1 MTRKATMTQLLSSQ
15 AIRPWSDACVFVR
28 PTSQKPEGTAY
39 ANTLGHER
47 PPGG

>member
-1 MTRKATMTQLLSSQ
+1 MRTLRAMQTLSSQ
-15 AIRPWSDACVFVR
+15 AIRLWSDACVNFVR
-28 PTSQKPEGTAY
+28 PTKPEGQLY

>member
-1 MTRKATMTQLLSSQ
+1 MFTAAQRMLSSQ

-28 PTSQKPEGTAY
+28 PTKPEGELY

-47 PPGG
+47 PGG